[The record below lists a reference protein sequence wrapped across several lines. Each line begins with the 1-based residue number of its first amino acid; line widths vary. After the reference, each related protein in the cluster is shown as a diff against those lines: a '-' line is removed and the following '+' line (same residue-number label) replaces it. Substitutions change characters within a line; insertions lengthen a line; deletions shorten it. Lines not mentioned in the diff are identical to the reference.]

1 MSNTEKCV
9 SMKHYDVVISNKA
22 REDMDAIHRYIA
34 ETLHE
39 PVIAAKLYDRI
50 ADAILT
56 LEEMPER
63 IRIQNDNLTRYTS
76 FKYRT
81 RSVKMK

>member
-1 MSNTEKCV
+1 MR
-9 SMKHYDVVISNKA
+9 HYEVVISEKA

-34 ETLHE
+34 ETLLE
-39 PVIAAKLYDRI
+39 PFIAAKQYDSI

-63 IRIQNDNLTRYTS
+63 IIAFDA
-76 FKYRT
+76 
-81 RSVKMK
+81 